1 MKTVLAY
8 GDSNTWGAATVAR
21 PDDRYAYEE
30 RWPGVMAATLGGGWR
45 VIEEGLPGRTTVHDD
60 PVEGAYMNGKTYL
73 MPCLRSH
80 RPLDVVAIML
90 GSNDL
95 KARFAVPASDIAAG
109 AGELVRVVK
118 QAEAGRDG
126 GVPKILLIAPAP
138 MLNHTGERPD
148 IGRMFVGGYE
158 KSLELAPLYR
168 AVAEAHGVAFLDAQA
183 AVDKRRGIGTQ
194 GYCMGGPFTIRT
206 AAAAPGRVR
215 AAASFHGAG
224 LVTAQPD
231 SPHLLLGQTRAS
243 YLFAIARNDDAT
255 APADKDTLRRA
266 AAAAGRPAEIAVYA
280 ADHGWCVPD
289 APAYNRAE
297 AERAWSRL
305 LALYARL

>member
-95 KARFAVPASDIAAG
+95 KARFAVPASGHRRRGRRTRQGRQAGGSRPRWRRAEDPAYRAG
-109 AGELVRVVK
+109 ADVE
-118 QAEAGRDG
+118 
-126 GVPKILLIAPAP
+126 
-138 MLNHTGERPD
+138 
-148 IGRMFVGGYE
+148 
-158 KSLELAPLYR
+158 
-168 AVAEAHGVAFLDAQA
+168 
-183 AVDKRRGIGTQ
+183 
-194 GYCMGGPFTIRT
+194 
-206 AAAAPGRVR
+206 
-215 AAASFHGAG
+215 
-224 LVTAQPD
+224 
-231 SPHLLLGQTRAS
+231 PH
-243 YLFAIARNDDAT
+243 
-255 APADKDTLRRA
+255 RRA
-266 AAAAGRPAEIAVYA
+266 ARY
-280 ADHGWCVPD
+280 
-289 APAYNRAE
+289 RAHV
-297 AERAWSRL
+297 RRRL
-305 LALYARL
+305 

>member
-1 MKTVLAY
+1 MMKTVLAY

-21 PDDRYAYEE
+21 PDDRYAWEE
-30 RWPGVMAATLGGGWR
+30 RWPGVMAAALGEGWR

-95 KARFAVPASDIAAG
+95 KARFAVPGSDIAAG
-109 AGELVRVVK
+109 AGELVKVVK
-118 QAEAGRDG
+118 QAEAGRNGD
-126 GVPKILLIAPAP
+126 VPKILLIAPAP

-168 AVAEAHGVAFLDAQA
+168 AVAEAHGVAFLDA
-183 AVDKRRGIGTQ
+183 GTVMRSSA
-194 GYCMGGPFTIRT
+194 YD
-206 AAAAPGRVR
+206 
-215 AAASFHGAG
+215 G
-224 LVTAQPD
+224 L
-231 SPHLLLGQTRAS
+231 HL
-243 YLFAIARNDDAT
+243 D
-255 APADKDTLRRA
+255 
-266 AAAAGRPAEIAVYA
+266 
-280 ADHGWCVPD
+280 PD
-289 APAYNRAE
+289 AHQ
-297 AERAWSRL
+297 
-305 LALYARL
+305 ALGKAVAVAVAGIA